1 MNVLEPICE
10 AFRDARSQVADTEPG
25 QCGDLNS
32 FGKAIGEPAP
42 AERVDHVD
50 LVHDDLERKL
60 VGADVVQDGA
70 HRRLLLVEPLIR
82 RRCVDDEQ
90 DEVCDERL
98 LESGGE
104 AFDQLRRQAP
114 DEADSVGDE
123 IAPAVVLEGAG
134 GRIERLEEPVV
145 DGDVSIGQRVEERRL
160 ADVRVPRQ
168 SDSRRFAALPLLPP
182 HVALLAQIHQTS
194 AQERDASPGDPSVG
208 LELRLAG
215 AARTDACPDRPH
227 ATAEALEMLPHS
239 PHARQVVFELGEFD
253 LELALGAPCV
263 LGEDVEDQL
272 CPVDDAG
279 LQRVFERSLLRRVEL
294 VVDQQHFGP
303 GLFVLALELVEL
315 PLAHVRSALRPRTM
329 LDELPDGFD
338 ECRVRELSQLGQLGF
353 RLDTLGQH
361 GDDEPTLQRR
371 VRLALDHERIMP
383 PTGQNPTM
391 TPVKLSPALI
401 ATGAYPFVKLEEAK
415 RRLAARGVPLVD
427 FGKGDPREPTDPMIR
442 EALVA
447 SLTEIS
453 TYPLAEGL
461 PELRK
466 AVAGWCGRRFGVE
479 LDASTEVV
487 PTYGSK
493 EAIFLLAQMLVDRDG
508 DKRLVVTTEPGYPVP
523 DRGAAFA
530 GAAVLQLPLLEEH
543 GFMPDLDAVGVRRL
557 GASGD
562 RLDQLPEQSDRRR
575 RLASLSSNSWHD
587 FRPSTASL
595 LAADEA
601 YTELWFDEPPHSA
614 LEVRRHGNVA
624 VFNTLSK
631 RSSMTGYRSG
641 FVAADPDLI
650 AALKQFRPS
659 VGTAPQDFVQRA
671 SVVAWN
677 DEAHVER
684 TRAAYRRKRD
694 ALLPTL
700 ERKGIRVAGSEATMF
715 LWLEVPGE
723 EPADA
728 FAGRLLEHGLIVSPG
743 TFFGPAGEGYW
754 RMALV
759 PTEAE
764 CVRAA
769 EILEEVL

>member
-1 MNVLEPICE
+1 M
-10 AFRDARSQVADTEPG
+10 
-25 QCGDLNS
+25 
-32 FGKAIGEPAP
+32 
-42 AERVDHVD
+42 
-50 LVHDDLERKL
+50 
-60 VGADVVQDGA
+60 QDGA
-70 HRRLLLVEPLIR
+70 HRRLLFVEPLVR
-82 RRCVDDEQ
+82 RRCIDDEQ
-90 DEVCDERL
+90 DEVCDECL
-98 LESGGE
+98 LERGCE
-104 AFDQLRRQAP
+104 ALDELRGQAP
-114 DEADSVGDE
+114 DEADRVRDE
-123 IAPAVVLEGAG
+123 IAPAVVLEGARR
-134 GRIERLEEPVV
+134 RIERFEEPVV
-145 DGDVSIGQRVEERRL
+145 DGDVRIGQRVEQRRL
-160 ADVRVPRQ
+160 ADVRVAGER
-168 SDSRRFAALPLLPP
+168 DRRRFAALPFLPA
-182 HVALLAQIHQTS
+182 HVALLAQIHQS
-194 AQERDASPGDPSVG
+194 PAQERDASPGDAAVG
-208 LELRLAG
+208 LELRLTG
-215 AARTDACPDRPH
+215 AARADSCADRSHAAAETLEVLPH
-227 ATAEALEMLPHS
+227 APH
-239 PHARQVVFELGEFD
+239 PRQVVFELRELD
-253 LELALGAPCV
+253 LELALGAPGV
-263 LGEDVEDQL
+263 LSEDVEDQL
-272 CPVDDAG
+272 RPVDDAC
-279 LQRVFERSLLRRVEL
+279 LERIFKRSLLRGVEL
-294 VVDQQHFGP
+294 VVDEQYFGP
-303 GLFVLALELVEL
+303 GFFVLPLELFEL
-315 PLAHVRSALRPRTM
+315 SLAHVRSALWPRTM
-329 LDELPDGFD
+329 LYELPDGFD

-353 RLDTLGQH
+353 LLDTLGQH
-361 GDDEPTLQRR
+361 GNDEPTLQRR
-371 VRLALDHERIMP
+371 VRLALDHKRIMP

-391 TPVKLSPALI
+391 TPVKLSPALL

-415 RRLAARGVPLVD
+415 RRLAAQGVPLID

-461 PELRK
+461 PELRE

-479 LDASTEVV
+479 LDASTEVI

-508 DKRLVVTTEPGYPVP
+508 DKRVVMTTEPGYPVP

-530 GAAVLQLPLLEEH
+530 GADVLQLPLLEEH
-543 GFMPDLDAVGVRRL
+543 GFLPDLDAVESDIWARAAIVWINYPNNPT
-557 GASGD
+557 GAV
-562 RLDQLPEQSDRRR
+562 
-575 RLASLSSNSWHD
+575 ASLPFLEQLARLSAEHG
-587 FRPSTASL
+587 FL

-684 TRAAYRRKRD
+684 TRATYRRKRD

-723 EPADA
+723 ESADA